1 MTYDP
6 DIHHRRSIR
15 LQGFD
20 YASAN
25 AYFVTMCV
33 EDRECLFGD
42 IVDGD
47 MRVNDAGRVV
57 DKWWTKLPEKFAG
70 VSLDEVVI
78 MPNHFHGIVV
88 LGAVGADPCVCPV
101 STDPCVCPVF
111 PGSRSPASSDQIINK
126 GAHAG
131 APLQRIVQWFK
142 TMTTNEYIRCAKKH
156 GWPSFPGRL
165 WQRNYYERIIRN
177 ENELAAIREYIR
189 CNPMQWEQDEENPA
203 NWT

>member
-6 DIHHRRSIR
+6 DIHYRRSIR

-25 AYFVTMCV
+25 AYFVTLCV
-33 EDRECLFGD
+33 QDRECLFGD

-101 STDPCVCPVF
+101 F

-126 GAHAG
+126 GAHG
-131 APLQRIVQWFK
+131 SAPTADCAMVQDNDHQRIYPLRQKAWLAIFSRPFMA
-142 TMTTNEYIRCAKKH
+142 TELLRADH
-156 GWPSFPGRL
+156 P
-165 WQRNYYERIIRN
+165 QRE
-177 ENELAAIREYIR
+177 
-189 CNPMQWEQDEENPA
+189 
-203 NWT
+203 